1 MVLFQW
7 ILHRN
12 RLLRAFCEHPA
23 QNFAWASWSGPDWPG
38 RTLRSLLSSV
48 KDKPSYARVG
58 PRVAIFSPNWDK
70 VVFAQSTS
78 ACFTEDTCINSL
90 EIILHIFS
98 QFFSLKS
105 YYSFETSESQLKN
118 LTGLEGLQLTEGKI
132 FWHFFSNIIFA
143 TPGTSHLQSINQA
156 QLNTWK
162 FFRQININLTATACV
177 RKQIMRAF
185 FSWNWDPKTK
195 KPLDGAT
202 TAVYSFKIDMQ
213 KIPLSGFGGAV
224 IGRWQAAPPPS
235 IA

>member
-90 EIILHIFS
+90 EIILHNFS
-98 QFFSLKS
+98 QFSPLKS
-105 YYSFETSESQLKN
+105 YCSFETSESQLKN

-132 FWHFFSNIIFA
+132 FWLFFQTLF
-143 TPGTSHLQSINQA
+143 L
-156 QLNTWK
+156 L
-162 FFRQININLTATACV
+162 
-177 RKQIMRAF
+177 
-185 FSWNWDPKTK
+185 
-195 KPLDGAT
+195 
-202 TAVYSFKIDMQ
+202 
-213 KIPLSGFGGAV
+213 IPELV
-224 IGRWQAAPPPS
+224 ICKV
-235 IA
+235 